1 MRRIFSMLLGC
12 LVFSISAVL
21 IHNTF
26 LLNDYRADSSDQKVE
41 ILIES
46 GDSGTE
52 IAQKLY
58 ESGVIKASKV
68 FYKIAINEKRSKSIS
83 PGIHEIDLKIS
94 SRAAFE
100 QLLDGKRNR
109 GLFGFKEGLRKN
121 EILDLLSKSNLVK
134 GVLSKNV
141 IPDKK
146 YNTNNLEGFLFPA
159 QYAFVPG
166 LSTDNAVQQMVDRF
180 NLAAKASK
188 IDQGY
193 SGFNPYELLTIAS
206 MLQAEGDE
214 QDFSKISRVIYNR
227 LKIGMPLQINAT
239 IDYAMNLR
247 GKIRL
252 PYKLLEIK
260 SPYNTYRYR
269 GLPPGPIGNPG
280 QAALEAAV
288 NPANGQWLYYVTVK
302 PSDTRFT
309 KSYDE
314 FLVWVSEFKKNEKA
328 GLFND

>member
-1 MRRIFSMLLGC
+1 MLLGC
-12 LVFSISAVL
+12 LVFSTSAVL

-83 PGIHEIDLKIS
+83 PGVHEIDLKIS

-146 YNTNNLEGFLFPA
+146 YNTNNLEGFFFPA

>member
-12 LVFSISAVL
+12 LVFSTSAVL

-52 IAQKLY
+52 IAKKLY

-83 PGIHEIDLKIS
+83 PGVHEIDLKIS

>member
-83 PGIHEIDLKIS
+83 PGVHEIDLKIS

-180 NLAAKASK
+180 NLAAKASQ

>member
-1 MRRIFSMLLGC
+1 MKRIFGMALGC
-12 LVFSISAVL
+12 LFFSILAVL
-21 IHNTF
+21 VHNTF
-26 LLNDYRADSSDQKVE
+26 LLNDYRAETSVQKVE
-41 ILIES
+41 ILIEP

-83 PGIHEIDLKIS
+83 PGVHEIDLKIS

-100 QLLDGKRNR
+100 QLLDSKRNR

-121 EILDLLSKSNLVK
+121 EILDLLSKSNLVQGK
-134 GVLSKNV
+134 LSKDV
-141 IPDKK
+141 KPDEK

-166 LSTDNAVQQMVDRF
+166 LSMDDAVGQMVERF

-193 SGFNPYELLTIAS
+193 NDFSPYELLIIAS

-214 QDFSKISRVIYNR
+214 QDFAKISRVIYNR

-260 SPYNTYRYR
+260 SPYNTYRNR

-288 NPANGQWLYYVTVK
+288 NPAKGEWLYYVTVK
-302 PSDTRFT
+302 PGDTRFT
-309 KSYDE
+309 KSFDE
-314 FLVWVSEFKKNEKA
+314 FLIWVSEFKKNEKA

>member
-12 LVFSISAVL
+12 LVFSTSAVL

-83 PGIHEIDLKIS
+83 PGVHEIDLKIS

>member
-1 MRRIFSMLLGC
+1 VRRLIGLLLGC
-12 LVFSISAVL
+12 VIFSISAVF
-21 IHNTF
+21 IHNAF
-26 LLNDYRADSSDQKVE
+26 LLNDYRATTSDQKVE
-41 ILIES
+41 IFIEP

-58 ESGVIKASKV
+58 KSGVIKASKV
-68 FYKIAINEKRSKSIS
+68 FYKIAINEKRAKSIS
-83 PGIHEIDLKIS
+83 PGVHEIDLKIS

-109 GLFGFKEGLRKN
+109 GLFGF
-121 EILDLLSKSNLVK
+121 
-134 GVLSKNV
+134 
-141 IPDKK
+141 
-146 YNTNNLEGFLFPA
+146 NTSNLEGFLFPA
-159 QYAFVPG
+159 QYAFIPG
-166 LSTDNAVQQMVDRF
+166 LSMDDAVQQMVDRF

-193 SGFNPYELLTIAS
+193 SGFTPYELLIIAS
-206 MLQAEGDE
+206 MLQAEGDN
-214 QDFSKISRVIYNR
+214 QDFPKIARVIYNR

>member
-1 MRRIFSMLLGC
+1 MRRLIGMLLGC
-12 LVFSISAVL
+12 LTFSISAVF
-21 IHNTF
+21 IHNAF
-26 LLNDYRADSSDQKVE
+26 LLNDYRATASDQKVE
-41 ILIES
+41 ILIEP

-58 ESGVIKASKV
+58 KSGVIKASKV

-100 QLLDGKRNR
+100 QLLDSKRNR

-121 EILDLLSKSNLVK
+121 EILDLLSKSNLVE
-134 GVLSKNV
+134 GALSKNV
-141 IPDKK
+141 NPDKK
-146 YNTNNLEGFLFPA
+146 YNTSNLEGFLFPA
-159 QYAFVPG
+159 QYAFIPG
-166 LSTDNAVQQMVDRF
+166 LSMDDAVQQMVDRF

-193 SGFNPYELLTIAS
+193 SGFTPYELLTIAS
-206 MLQAEGDE
+206 MLQAEGDD
-214 QDFSKISRVIYNR
+214 QDFSKIARVIYNR

-280 QAALEAAV
+280 KAALEAAV

>member
-1 MRRIFSMLLGC
+1 MLLFC
-12 LVFSISAVL
+12 LVFSTSAVL

-83 PGIHEIDLKIS
+83 PGVHEIDLKIS

-121 EILDLLSKSNLVK
+121 EILDLLSKSYLVK
-134 GVLSKNV
+134 GVLSRNV

>member
-1 MRRIFSMLLGC
+1 MRKYIAPIVGL
-12 LVFSISAVL
+12 LVFTFVANS

-26 LLNDYRADSSDQKVE
+26 LLNDYLATSSNQKTD

-46 GDSGTE
+46 GDTGSQ
-52 IAQKLY
+52 IAEKLY

-68 FYKIAINEKRSKSIS
+68 FYKLAINDRRSNSIS

-94 SRAAFE
+94 ANAALD
-100 QLLDGKRNR
+100 QLLDSKRNR
-109 GLFGFKEGLRKN
+109 GVFGFIEGLRKN
-121 EILDLLSKSNLVK
+121 EIFDLLKKSNLVS
-134 GVLSKNV
+134 GSLSASIK
-141 IPDKK
+141 PDKIYK
-146 YNTNNLEGFLFPA
+146 TSNLEGFLFPA
-159 QYAFVPG
+159 QYAFIPG
-166 LSTDNAVQQMVDRF
+166 LSMDDAVQQMVDRF

-193 SGFNPYELLTIAS
+193 SGFTPYELLTIAS
-206 MLQAEGDE
+206 MLQAEGDV

-227 LKIGMPLQINAT
+227 LNIGMPLQINAT

>member
-12 LVFSISAVL
+12 LVFSTSAVL

-83 PGIHEIDLKIS
+83 PGVHEIDLKIS

-134 GVLSKNV
+134 GVLSKN
-141 IPDKK
+141 ITPDKK

>member
-12 LVFSISAVL
+12 LVFSTSAVL

-83 PGIHEIDLKIS
+83 PGVHEIDLKIS

-314 FLVWVSEFKKNEKA
+314 FLVWVSEFRKNEKA

>member
-1 MRRIFSMLLGC
+1 MRRIFSMLLFC
-12 LVFSISAVL
+12 LVFSTSAVL

-83 PGIHEIDLKIS
+83 PGVHEIDLKIS

-121 EILDLLSKSNLVK
+121 EILDLLSKSYLVK
-134 GVLSKNV
+134 GVLSRNV

>member
-1 MRRIFSMLLGC
+1 M
-12 LVFSISAVL
+12 
-21 IHNTF
+21 
-26 LLNDYRADSSDQKVE
+26 
-41 ILIES
+41 
-46 GDSGTE
+46 
-52 IAQKLY
+52 
-58 ESGVIKASKV
+58 
-68 FYKIAINEKRSKSIS
+68 
-83 PGIHEIDLKIS
+83 KIS

-121 EILDLLSKSNLVK
+121 EILDLLSKSNLVE
-134 GVLSKNV
+134 GVLSKDV
-141 IPDKK
+141 KPDKK

-159 QYAFVPG
+159 QYAFIPG

-193 SGFNPYELLTIAS
+193 SGFTPYELLTIAS

-214 QDFSKISRVIYNR
+214 QDFSKIARVIYNR

>member
-12 LVFSISAVL
+12 LVFSTSAVL

-83 PGIHEIDLKIS
+83 PGVHEIDLKIS

-134 GVLSKNV
+134 GVLSKNI

>member
-83 PGIHEIDLKIS
+83 PGVHEIDLKIS

>member
-1 MRRIFSMLLGC
+1 MLLGC
-12 LVFSISAVL
+12 VTFSVSAVF
-21 IHNTF
+21 IHNAF
-26 LLNDYRADSSDQKVE
+26 LLNDYRATSSDQKVE
-41 ILIES
+41 ILIEP

-58 ESGVIKASKV
+58 KSGVIKASKV

-83 PGIHEIDLKIS
+83 PGVHEIDLKIS

-121 EILDLLSKSNLVK
+121 EILDLLSKSNLVE
-134 GVLSKNV
+134 GALSKNV
-141 IPDKK
+141 NPDKK

-193 SGFNPYELLTIAS
+193 SGFTPYELLTIAS
-206 MLQAEGDE
+206 MLQAEGDN
-214 QDFSKISRVIYNR
+214 QDFPKIARVIYN
-227 LKIGMPLQINAT
+227 
-239 IDYAMNLR
+239 
-247 GKIRL
+247 
-252 PYKLLEIK
+252 
-260 SPYNTYRYR
+260 
-269 GLPPGPIGNPG
+269 
-280 QAALEAAV
+280 
-288 NPANGQWLYYVTVK
+288 
-302 PSDTRFT
+302 
-309 KSYDE
+309 
-314 FLVWVSEFKKNEKA
+314 
-328 GLFND
+328 

>member
-12 LVFSISAVL
+12 LVFSTSAVL
-21 IHNTF
+21 VHNTF

-83 PGIHEIDLKIS
+83 PGVHEIDLKIS

>member
-1 MRRIFSMLLGC
+1 MRRLIGMLLGS
-12 LVFSISAVL
+12 LAFSVLAIL
-21 IHNTF
+21 IHNAF
-26 LLNDYRADSSDQKVE
+26 LLNDYRATASDQKIE
-41 ILIES
+41 ILIEP
-46 GDSGTE
+46 GDSGTK

-68 FYKIAINEKRSKSIS
+68 FNKIAINDKRSRSIS

-94 SRAAFE
+94 ARAAFE
-100 QLLDGKRNR
+100 QLLDNKRNR
-109 GLFGFKEGLRKN
+109 GLFGFKEGLRKS
-121 EILDLLSKSNLVK
+121 EILDLLLKSNLVK
-134 GVLSKNV
+134 GSLSKS
-141 IPDKK
+141 IKPHARFG
-146 YNTNNLEGFLFPA
+146 TSNLEGFLFPA
-159 QYAFVPG
+159 QYTFVPG
-166 LSTDNAVQQMVDRF
+166 LSADDAIQQMINRF
-180 NLAAKASK
+180 DLAAKASK

-193 SGFNPYELLTIAS
+193 SGFTPYELLIIAS

-214 QDFSKISRVIYNR
+214 EDFSKIARVIYNR

-252 PYKLLEIK
+252 PYKSLEIK

-288 NPANGQWLYYVTVK
+288 NPADGQWLYYVTVK

-309 KSYDE
+309 KSFDE
-314 FLVWVSEFKKNEKA
+314 FLVWVSEFRKNEEA

>member
-1 MRRIFSMLLGC
+1 MLLGC
-12 LVFSISAVL
+12 LVFSTSAVL

-52 IAQKLY
+52 IAKKLY

-83 PGIHEIDLKIS
+83 PGVHEIDLKIS

>member
-1 MRRIFSMLLGC
+1 MLLGC
-12 LVFSISAVL
+12 LVFSTSAVL

-83 PGIHEIDLKIS
+83 PGVHEIDLKIS

-134 GVLSKNV
+134 GVLSKNI